1 MTPKVSVIIPV
12 FNVEEYL
19 EQCLDSVLN
28 QTLREVE
35 IICINDGSTDSSLE
49 ILKKFALKDS
59 RIKIIDKKNEGP
71 SAARNEGIKTAAAPY
86 ISFLDA
92 DDYLEHNALEETFK
106 CAENSDVALVCF
118 GTNIVGEVSP
128 KQKASDERYYAVDTT
143 GVVELTDELRLNMN
157 AAPWNKLFKIS
168 VIKENNVEFPFGLFY
183 EDYEFC
189 KKYSFCIKKAY
200 YLNKKLYNYRRR
212 PGSTMAQTFSRT
224 FNREFDSLFVAQ
236 NIYNFLVEKDLY
248 KDHIVTFNKIFEYC
262 FRFSLKASPYGNR
275 KKIIDKA
282 CELAVKMN
290 LPDDEEIFRDLKN
303 KNYSK
308 LLLPKYS
315 FLEQIFSLKNFYGYK
330 FVCILGIKM
339 KIKNQ

>member
-12 FNVEEYL
+12 YNVEEYL

-49 ILKKFALKDS
+49 LLKKFALKDS

-86 ISFLDA
+86 ILFFDA
-92 DDYLEHNALEETFK
+92 DDYLEHNALEEAFK

-128 KQKASDERYYAVDTT
+128 KQKASDERYYAVEQN
-143 GVVELTDELRLNMN
+143 GVVEFTDELRLNMN
-157 AAPWNKLFKIS
+157 VAPSNKLFKTS
-168 VIKENNVEFPFGLFY
+168 VIKENNIEFPFGLFY
-183 EDYEFC
+183 EDYEFFM
-189 KKYSFCIKKAY
+189 KYSFCIKKAY

-224 FNREFDSLFVAQ
+224 FQ

-248 KDHIVTFNKIFEYC
+248 KDHIGTFNKIFEYC
-262 FRFSLKASPYGNR
+262 FRFSLNASPYGNR

-282 CELAVKMN
+282 CELALKMN
-290 LPDDEEIFRDLKN
+290 LCADEEIFRNLKN

-315 FLEQIFSLKNFYGYK
+315 FLEQIFSLKNFCGYK